1 MEAQQ
6 TRNCPQCQKEIVSL
20 NSGKLIC
27 RSCGWTSTKSNP
39 VVSKST
45 NQSQENE
52 QQPKKLIAQVNTEE
66 TNNSELK
73 PKNNGLYSN
82 QSLTSAGKLFFSVG
96 LLIMIGGFIKF
107 ETTVCESSEYS
118 FSSRCTHNIGLL
130 NDKSNFINIGGF
142 LFLGGCVLIIAKK

>member
-96 LLIMIGGFIKF
+96 LLIMIFKLQQ
-107 ETTVCESSEYS
+107 YS
-118 FSSRCTHNIGLL
+118 Y
-130 NDKSNFINIGGF
+130 
-142 LFLGGCVLIIAKK
+142 